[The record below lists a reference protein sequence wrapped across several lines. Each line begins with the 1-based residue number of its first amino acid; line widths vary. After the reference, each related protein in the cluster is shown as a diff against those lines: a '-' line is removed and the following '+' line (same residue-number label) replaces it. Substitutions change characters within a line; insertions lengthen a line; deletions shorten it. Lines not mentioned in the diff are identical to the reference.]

1 MSQNVTIFVKNTFLP
16 NWYYL
21 LEVYILCSRYFYI
34 TAAVQHQAIKLTENY
49 NQRCCISII
58 SERILS
64 YVQYIQGRKTSLVL
78 RVPEA
83 L

>member
-1 MSQNVTIFVKNTFLP
+1 MSQNVNIFVKNTFLA

-21 LEVYILCSRYFYI
+21 LEVYILCCYFYI

-49 NQRCCISII
+49 NQRCCIEII
-58 SERILS
+58 SECILS
-64 YVQYIQGRKTSLVL
+64 YVQYFQGRKTSLVL